1 MIVKDIIDVGF
12 QDYYKPY
19 TFIATAVCDWK
30 CCREQGVDISI
41 CQNCEIAKQKGID
54 ISIKKIYKMYINN
67 PISKAIVI
75 GGLEPF
81 LQYEDIFSLIKY
93 FRKHGCK
100 DDIVIYTG
108 YYLDEIETQINNLKK
123 FDNIIIKE
131 GRFLLN
137 SEQKFDEV
145 LKVNLNS
152 KNQRGIKIS

>member
-41 CQNCEIAKQKGID
+41 CQNCEVAKQKD
-54 ISIKKIYKMYINN
+54 ISIDIKQIYKMYINN
-67 PISKAIVI
+67 PISQAIVI

-81 LQYEDIFSLIKY
+81 LQYNDIYSLVKY
-93 FRKHGCK
+93 FRRHKCK

-108 YYLDEIETQINNLKK
+108 YYLNEIEEQINSLKK
-123 FDNIIIKE
+123 FENIIIKE
-131 GRFLLN
+131 GRFILN

-152 KNQRGIKIS
+152 NNQRGIKIS